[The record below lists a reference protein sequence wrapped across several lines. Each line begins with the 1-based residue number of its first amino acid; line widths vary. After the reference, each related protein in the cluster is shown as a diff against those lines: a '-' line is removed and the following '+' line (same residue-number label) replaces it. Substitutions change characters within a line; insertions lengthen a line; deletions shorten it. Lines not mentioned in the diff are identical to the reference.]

1 MKKLNVRS
9 KQVVAMVLFFIMTM
23 TAIQLPS
30 FAAIDS
36 LGGNIIPTPQ
46 ANVAA
51 GEVETGTQVTLTCS
65 NPEAVIYYT
74 EDGSE
79 PSAVSTKY
87 SAPITIYQDT
97 TIKAVSIVNGEK
109 SQTFEA
115 AYSVKIPE
123 AVYTPP
129 ANKEAVA
136 TVDLTDKTDHFEMV
150 LTPSV
155 QDSVAAGQIVDYMA
169 SFQMKNGVKSH
180 DLGLSEEGS
189 EVWPDFAIQNVKYV
203 FTLPEGMEVTTLPHD
218 ADVYSYH
225 QATREL
231 TLNFDDFTNNILI
244 KR

>member
-9 KQVVAMVLFFIMTM
+9 KQVVAMVLFFVMTI

-36 LGGNIIPTPQ
+36 LDGNTIPAPQ

-65 NPEAVIYYT
+65 NPDAVIYYT

-79 PSAVSTKY
+79 PSTASTQY

-123 AVYTPP
+123 AVYTPR
-129 ANKEAVA
+129 ANKEAAA

-150 LTPSV
+150 LTPSI
-155 QDSVAAGQIVDYMA
+155 QDSVSAGQIVDYVA
-169 SFQMKNGVKSH
+169 SFQMKN
-180 DLGLSEEGS
+180 
-189 EVWPDFAIQNVKYV
+189 
-203 FTLPEGMEVTTLPHD
+203 
-218 ADVYSYH
+218 
-225 QATREL
+225 
-231 TLNFDDFTNNILI
+231 
-244 KR
+244 

>member
-155 QDSVAAGQIVDYMA
+155 QDSVAAGQIVAYE
-169 SFQMKNGVKSH
+169 VH
-180 DLGLSEEGS
+180 DLGIGRNAEELLRKLQAAQFVAEHGDQVCPAKWKPGS
-189 EVWPDFAIQNVKYV
+189 K
-203 FTLPEGMEVTTLPHD
+203 TLTPSLDLVGKL
-218 ADVYSYH
+218 
-225 QATREL
+225 
-231 TLNFDDFTNNILI
+231 
-244 KR
+244 